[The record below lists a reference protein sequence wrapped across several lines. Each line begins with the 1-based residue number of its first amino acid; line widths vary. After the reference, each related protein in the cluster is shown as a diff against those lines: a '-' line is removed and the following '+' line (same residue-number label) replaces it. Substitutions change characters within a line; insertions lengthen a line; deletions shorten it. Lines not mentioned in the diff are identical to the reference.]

1 MSIVKLLTLYICLV
15 FPFVFFG
22 QTKIKSFY
30 FDNDQSVP
38 TEYSKNQLQ
47 AFKKSFDAKEFI
59 ILEIYSYTDSAGTLQ
74 HNDSLAKK
82 RLKYVT
88 NYLGVESNSTVLLK
102 PYGLDR
108 KYDVTNYKSWRRVDI
123 YYSYDL
129 KPSDSATITEEF
141 IDSTSNPI
149 INEGINENI
158 GINDEKMDF
167 SVPYILNIEFV
178 EGTSRIEKESYSE
191 ITKLVDYLQSNP
203 SVKILIRGHVCCGNN
218 MRISKNRARAI
229 YRKLIK
235 MGISE
240 DRLDFVGISNK
251 EPLVFPEKTNA
262 DRQRNRRVD
271 IKFVE
276 F

>member
-1 MSIVKLLTLYICLV
+1 MV
-15 FPFVFFG
+15 FSFALFG

-74 HNDSLAKK
+74 HNDSLAKR

-88 NYLGVESNSTVLLK
+88 DYLGVETNSKVLLK

-123 YYSYDL
+123 YFSFEV
-129 KPSDSATITEEF
+129 KNSDSAGISDQVT
-141 IDSTSNPI
+141 DSSLISNNKVQEI
-149 INEGINENI
+149 VNDKIELL
-158 GINDEKMDF
+158 DEKMDLTL
-167 SVPYILNIEFV
+167 PYILNIEFV
-178 EGTSRIEKESYSE
+178 EGTSKIEKESYPE
-191 ITKLVDYLQSNP
+191 IKKLADYLHSNP

-218 MRISKNRARAI
+218 MRISKNRARSI
-229 YRKLIK
+229 YNKLIK
-235 MGISE
+235 LGI
-240 DRLDFVGISNK
+240 DKNRLDYVGISNK
-251 EPLVFPEKTNA
+251 EPLVFPEKTNE

-271 IKFVE
+271 IKFIE
-276 F
+276 Y